1 MGELW
6 QQAMNKTT
14 ELMSKNM
21 KDKEKTKSVADQRTW
36 WGEVLREERDNLA
49 ELYVTAD
56 CLK

>member
-14 ELMSKNM
+14 ELMGKNM
-21 KDKEKTKSVADQRTW
+21 KDKEKTESRVDQRTW
-36 WGEVLREERDNLA
+36 WGEMFREERDNLA
-49 ELYVTAD
+49 ELHATAD